1 LLNQIQ
7 FPKSKSYRTGSANEP
22 LKFYL
27 DCLSIAKECDLL
39 LGYFSSAA
47 INVLSL
53 GFAQFIYRGGKM
65 RVVANHILSE
75 EDKAA
80 IIAGKKKGVQ
90 IPFDLED
97 IRSIR
102 AGLDEYGKHFFKCL
116 AYLISNDR
124 IEIKIV
130 KPKSKGIA
138 HYKEGVFRD
147 ENDSVSF
154 SASCNFT
161 AFGLLEN
168 AESLNCVLSSDSQ
181 SSADKINEDEDYFNE
196 IFDGN
201 AEHLEYLDA
210 EDIIA
215 AIKEEF
221 AGQESITELLVE
233 EAELI
238 RKKNKLFNSEQLA
251 GHISDLE
258 NVINQ
263 IASEPRF
270 PYSTGAMD
278 YQIEAY
284 NNWVKNGYAGLF
296 AMATGTGKT
305 ITSLNCVLNLYSQK
319 RAYHFIILV
328 PSIALLNQWEIEVSK
343 FNFKNI
349 LKVGGGNNW
358 ETSFA
363 DYCSNYRFGIKP
375 NLCIIAVND
384 TFASTKFQKYYKYIV
399 KEFLFIADEAHNLGS
414 NSFIEILKKVN
425 PEKRIGLSA
434 TPKRV
439 YDPKGTDFLNSF
451 FKDQEPYCYNF
462 SMARALQENRLTN
475 YYYYPKIVQLNPEE
489 QEEYNKIS
497 KELLKYF
504 DFENGSFKDYPIVET
519 LLLKRKRIIH
529 KAEGKLS
536 LFKEILKALKDQNK
550 LKYVFTY
557 VPEGYDSADGESK
570 LLYQFLREAYEFDP
584 TLKLSSYTSQDS
596 NHSDILFE
604 FEKGIIN
611 IIFAMKMLDE
621 GIDVPRTE
629 IGIFASS
636 TGNPRQYIQRRG
648 RLLRNHKDK
657 AFATIYD
664 MVVIPRKNDI
674 DPSFYNVE
682 RNLLKTELNRV
693 AYFASLAI
701 NAKDTINELKDICT
715 GYDLDVNVLIQEI
728 KE

>member
-1 LLNQIQ
+1 MLNQIS
-7 FPKSKSYRTGSANEP
+7 FPKSKSYRSGSEFEP

-27 DCLSIAKECDLL
+27 DCLSNSKEFDLL

-53 GFAQFIYRGGKM
+53 GFARFIYNEGKM
-65 RVVANHILSE
+65 RIIANHILSE
-75 EDKAA
+75 KDKAA
-80 IIAGKKKGVQ
+80 IIAGKNKDVQ

-97 IRSIR
+97 IKSIR
-102 AGLDEYGKHFFKCL
+102 DGLDEYGEHFFKCL
-116 AYLISNDR
+116 AYLIANDR

-138 HYKEGVFRD
+138 HYKDGIFRD
-147 ENDSVSF
+147 GNDSLSF
-154 SASCNFT
+154 HASCNFT

-168 AESLNCVLSSDSQ
+168 AESLNCFLTSDGEASRY
-181 SSADKINEDEDYFNE
+181 KIKEDQIYFDE
-196 IFDGN
+196 IFDEK
-201 AEHLEYLDA
+201 AALLEYLDV
-210 EDIIA
+210 DSISTII
-215 AIKEEF
+215 KDEF
-221 AGQESITELLVE
+221 YNGYDLKELLVE
-233 EAELI
+233 EVDLI
-238 RKKNKLFNSEQLA
+238 RKKNEIFSNDLLA
-251 GHISDLE
+251 SYINDLE
-258 NVINQ
+258 FELEKMSNK
-263 IASEPRF
+263 PKF
-270 PYSTGAMD
+270 PYVTGAMD

-305 ITSLNCVLNLYSQK
+305 ITALNCVLNLFNQIQT
-319 RAYHFIILV
+319 YHFMILV
-328 PSIALLNQWEIEVSK
+328 PSVALLNQWESEVLK

-349 LKVGGGNNW
+349 LKVGGGNIW
-358 ETSFA
+358 EMAFA
-363 DYCSNYRFGIKP
+363 DYCSNYKYGIKP

-384 TFASTKFQKYYKYIV
+384 TFASAKFQKYYKYIA
-399 KEFLFIADEAHNLGS
+399 KTFLFIADEAHNLGS
-414 NSFIEILKKVN
+414 NSFVDILQKIN

-451 FKDQEPYCYNF
+451 FKDHEPYCYNF
-462 SMARALQENRLTN
+462 SMARALEENRLTN
-475 YYYYPKIVQLNPEE
+475 YYYYPKIVQLDSEE

-497 KELLKYF
+497 RELLKYF
-504 DFENGSFKDYPIVET
+504 DFENIKFKDNPIVET

-529 KAEGKLS
+529 KAKGKLS
-536 LFKEILKALKDQNK
+536 IFKEILKELKDKNK
-550 LKYVFTY
+550 LKYVFAY
-557 VPEGYDSADGESK
+557 VPEGFDAYGEESN
-570 LLYQFLREAYEFDP
+570 LLYQFLKEAHRFDP
-584 TLKLSSYTSQDS
+584 NLKLSSYTAKDA

-621 GIDVPRTE
+621 GVDVPRTE

-674 DPSFYNVE
+674 DPSLYNIE
-682 RNLLKTELNRV
+682 RNLLRTELNRV

-701 NAKDTINELKDICT
+701 NAKYTINELKDICT
-715 GYDLDVNVLIQEI
+715 IYDLDVNILIQEI

>member
-1 LLNQIQ
+1 MLTQIQ
-7 FPKSKSYRTGSANEP
+7 FPKSKSYRTGSEHEP

-27 DCLSIAKECDLL
+27 DCLSNAKEFDLL

-53 GFAQFIYRGGKM
+53 GFAQFIYGGGKM
-65 RVVANHILSE
+65 RIVANHILSE
-75 EDKAA
+75 QDKEA
-80 IIAGKKKGVQ
+80 IIAGKNKDVQ

-97 IRSIR
+97 IKSIR

-116 AYLISNDR
+116 AYLIANDR

-138 HYKEGVFRD
+138 HYKDGIFRD
-147 ENDSVSF
+147 ENDSLSF
-154 SASCNFT
+154 HASCNFT

-168 AESLNCVLSSDSQ
+168 AESLNCFLASDSDA
-181 SSADKINEDEDYFNE
+181 SKHKIIEDQTYFDE
-196 IFDGN
+196 IFDGK
-201 AEHLEYLDA
+201 ADHLEYLDTHQ
-210 EDIIA
+210 IIA
-215 AIKEEF
+215 AIKDEF
-221 AGQESITELLVE
+221 SGENLKELLVE
-233 EAELI
+233 EADLI
-238 RKKNKLFNSEQLA
+238 RKKNEVFNNEPFSSYV
-251 GHISDLE
+251 SDLE
-258 NVINQ
+258 FALEKMGSQ
-263 IASEPRF
+263 PKF
-270 PYSTGAMD
+270 PYVTGAMD

-284 NNWVKNGYAGLF
+284 NNWVKNGYTGLF

-305 ITSLNCVLNLYSQK
+305 ITSLNCALNLYYQK
-319 RAYHFIILV
+319 QAYHFIILV
-328 PSIALLNQWEIEVSK
+328 PSIALLNQWESEVLK

-358 ETSFA
+358 EKSFA
-363 DYCSNYRFGIKP
+363 DYCSNYKFGIRP
-375 NLCIIAVND
+375 NLCIIAIND
-384 TFASTKFQKYYKYIV
+384 TFASAKFQKYYKYIV

-414 NSFIEILKKVN
+414 TSFTEVLKNIN

-434 TPKRV
+434 TPKRI
-439 YDPKGTDFLNSF
+439 YDPKGTDFLNTF
-451 FKDQEPYCYNF
+451 FKDQEPYCYSF

-475 YYYYPKIVQLNPEE
+475 YYYYPKTVQLDPEE
-489 QEEYNKIS
+489 QDRYNKIS

-504 DFENGSFKDYPIVET
+504 DFENGKFKDSPIVET

-529 KAEGKLS
+529 KATGKLS
-536 LFKEILKALKDQNK
+536 LFRDILKRLKEENK

-557 VPEGYDSADGESK
+557 VPEGFDNNDEESK
-570 LLYQFLREAYEFDP
+570 LLYQFLKEAYQFDP
-584 TLKLSSYTSQDS
+584 NLKLSSYTAQDT
-596 NHSDILFE
+596 NHEDILFE

-621 GIDVPRTE
+621 GVDVPRTE

-648 RLLRNHKDK
+648 RLLRNHKEK

-664 MVVIPRKNDI
+664 MVVIPKKNDLDTSLFNI
-674 DPSFYNVE
+674 E

-701 NAKDTINELKDICT
+701 NAGDTIKELKEICIT
-715 GYDLDVNVLIQEI
+715 YDLDINVLIQEI

>member
-1 LLNQIQ
+1 MLKQINY
-7 FPKSKSYRTGSANEP
+7 PKSKSYRTGSENEP

-27 DCLSIAKECDLL
+27 DCLSNAKEFDLL

-65 RVVANHILSE
+65 RIVANHILSE
-75 EDKAA
+75 EDKEA
-80 IIAGKKKGVQ
+80 IIAGKNKDVQ

-97 IRSIR
+97 IKSIK

-116 AYLISNDR
+116 SYLIANDL

-130 KPKSKGIA
+130 KPKSRGIA
-138 HYKEGVFRD
+138 HYKDGIFRD

-154 SASCNFT
+154 HASCNFT

-168 AESLNCVLSSDSQ
+168 AESLNCFLSSDGEA
-181 SSADKINEDEDYFNE
+181 SAHKIKEDQAYFNE
-196 IFDGN
+196 IFDGK
-201 AEHLEYLDA
+201 ADHLEYLDVN
-210 EDIIA
+210 EVIIA
-215 AIKEEF
+215 IKNEF
-221 AGQESITELLVE
+221 SGDNLKELLVE
-233 EAELI
+233 EADLI
-238 RKKNKLFNSEQLA
+238 RKKNKVFNSDQLA
-251 GHISDLE
+251 SYVNNLE
-258 NVINQ
+258 FELEKM
-263 IASEPRF
+263 ASEPRF
-270 PYSTGAMD
+270 PYTTGAMD

-284 NNWVKNGYAGLF
+284 NNWVENGYTGLF

-305 ITSLNCVLNLYSQK
+305 ITSLNCALNLYYQNQ
-319 RAYHFIILV
+319 AYHFIILV
-328 PSIALLNQWEIEVSK
+328 PSIALLNQWESEVLK

-358 ETSFA
+358 ETTLA

-375 NLCIIAVND
+375 NICIIAVND
-384 TFASTKFQKYYKYIV
+384 TFASPKFQKYYKYIV

-414 NSFIEILKKVN
+414 NSFVEVLKNIN

-434 TPKRV
+434 TPKRI
-439 YDPKGTDFLNSF
+439 YDPKGTDFLNLF
-451 FKDQEPYCYNF
+451 FKDQEPYCYSF
-462 SMARALQENRLTN
+462 SMARALEENRLTN
-475 YYYYPKIVQLNPEE
+475 YYYYPKTVQLDSDE
-489 QEEYNKIS
+489 QEQYNKIS
-497 KELLKYF
+497 KELLKFF
-504 DFENGSFKDYPIVET
+504 DFENGKFKDSPIVET

-529 KAEGKLS
+529 KAKGKLL
-536 LFKEILKALKDQNK
+536 LFRNILKTLKEQNK

-557 VPEGYDSADGESK
+557 VPEGYENNDEESK
-570 LLYQFLREAYEFDP
+570 LLYQFLKEAYKFDSN
-584 TLKLSSYTSQDS
+584 LKLSSYTAQDI
-596 NHSDILFE
+596 NHEDILFE

-621 GIDVPRTE
+621 GVDVPRTE

-648 RLLRNHKDK
+648 RLLRNHKEK

-664 MVVIPRKNDI
+664 MVVIPKKNDV
-674 DPSFYNVE
+674 DPSVYNIE

-701 NAKDTINELKDICT
+701 NANDTIKELQDICL
-715 GYDLDVNVLIQEI
+715 GYDLDVNILIQEI